1 MASDQIANYLL
12 ALRKRSGFSQGELA
26 EMLGIVSEYQ
36 VSRHERSL
44 STPSLLGALGYAA
57 MFRRSV
63 AEIFPGFYRTIST
76 GIEERLRQMEQQL
89 QASTAKGRDADPIA
103 RKLEFMWERRNPD
116 AANGVQTP

>member
-26 EMLGIVSEYQ
+26 RTLGIVSEYQ

-63 AEIFPGFYRTIST
+63 TEIFPGFNRTIST
-76 GIEERLRQMEQQL
+76 GIEERLR
-89 QASTAKGRDADPIA
+89 
-103 RKLEFMWERRNPD
+103 
-116 AANGVQTP
+116 